1 MINKALAA
9 MRILHEIPERYL
21 DEMIFLFIK
30 KANKERKE
38 LVFTMYEFEYDSHVC
53 CTLEAYDS
61 KSIYF
66 VTDSKCKGSYYLSE
80 LSSLQ
85 KIYIL
90 MQFME
95 QL

>member
-30 KANKERKE
+30 KANIAGQE

-53 CTLEAYDS
+53 CTIEAYDS
-61 KSIYF
+61 KRIYF

-95 QL
+95 QI

>member
-9 MRILHEIPERYL
+9 MRTLHEIPDRYL
-21 DEMIFLFIK
+21 TEMIFLFIK
-30 KANKERKE
+30 KANIAGQE

-53 CTLEAYDS
+53 CTIEAYDS

-66 VTDSKCKGSYYLSE
+66 VTDTNCKGSYYLSE

-95 QL
+95 QI